1 MRVIICGAG
10 QVGFSIAS
18 YLSRENNDVT
28 VIDHDADMIARI
40 NMELDANGILGA
52 ASSPEVLDMAGANDA
67 DMIIA
72 VTHQDEVNMVAC
84 QVAHSLFNVP
94 KKIAR
99 LRQQVY
105 RDPAWSNLFS
115 RAHMPIDVIITPE
128 VEVAKAVEMRLSVPG
143 TTSVTPMGSGNV
155 YLCGVICEQDC
166 PLVNTPLKQ
175 LRELFP
181 NMQVNIVSI
190 VRQGKPFIPDG
201 QDQMLI
207 GDEVMFVAERSQ
219 VSRVLA
225 GFGHEE
231 KKANNI
237 VIVGGGNIGLSLVKT
252 LRQSDQKINIKVIEA
267 DTARAT
273 KLSEDLEDVLVL
285 NASGLDRKVLEEA
298 NIAETNTMISVTDD
312 DETNLLSCLLAR
324 QYGCERVIPLVNK
337 DCYNVLIG
345 SLGLG
350 AVVSPK
356 AITVSTI
363 MRHVRRGRIKAVHN
377 LLHDFAEVLEIE
389 ASDSLNIINVALRDL
404 NLPHGVMICALLRAD
419 EVVIPDG
426 SDIIKPGD
434 HVIILATQGRAALV
448 EKLFSAPVDIF

>member
-18 YLSRENNDVT
+18 YLSRENNNVT
-28 VIDHDADMIARI
+28 VIDCDADMIARV
-40 NMELDANGILGA
+40 NMELDANGILGS
-52 ASSPEVLDMAGANDA
+52 ASSPEILHMAGANDA
-67 DMIIA
+67 DMIVA

-99 LRQQVY
+99 LRQPVY

-128 VEVAKAVEMRLSVPG
+128 VEVARAVEMRLSVPG
-143 TTSVTPMGSGNV
+143 TTSVTPMGNGNV
-155 YLCGVICEQDC
+155 YLCGVICEDDC
-166 PLVNTPLKQ
+166 PLVNTQLKQ
-175 LRELFP
+175 LTELFP
-181 NMQVNIVSI
+181 DMRANIVSI
-190 VRQGKPFIPDG
+190 VREGRAFIPDG
-201 QDQMLI
+201 HDQMLI
-207 GDEVMFVAERSQ
+207 GDEVMFIAEKSKVARILS
-219 VSRVLA
+219 

-231 KKANNI
+231 KKANNV

-252 LRQSDQKINIKVIEA
+252 LQESDPEVNIKIIE
-267 DTARAT
+267 TNPERAHQ
-273 KLSEDLEDVLVL
+273 LSEDLEDVLIL
-285 NASGLDRKVLEEA
+285 NASGLDRRVLEEA
-298 NIAETNTMISVTDD
+298 NIAETDTMIAVTED

-324 QYGCERVIPLVNK
+324 QYGCARVIPLVNK

-356 AITVSTI
+356 AITASTI

-377 LLHDFAEVLEIE
+377 LLNDFAEVLEIE
-389 ASDSLNIINVALRDL
+389 ASDTLNIINVALRDL
-404 NLPHGVMICALLRAD
+404 GLPHGIMVCAILRGD
-419 EVVIPDG
+419 DVIIPGED
-426 SDIIKPGD
+426 DIIKPED
-434 HVIILATQGRAALV
+434 RVIILATQGRAALV

>member
-10 QVGFSIAS
+10 QVGYSIAS

-40 NMELDANGILGA
+40 NMNLDANGILGS

-67 DMIIA
+67 DMIVA

-99 LRQQVY
+99 LRQNVY

-143 TTSVTPMGSGNV
+143 TTTVTPMGDGKV
-155 YLCGVICEQDC
+155 YLCGVLCEHDC
-166 PLVNTPLKQ
+166 PLVNTPLRQ

-181 NMQVNIVSI
+181 DMKVNIVCI
-190 VRQGKPFIPDG
+190 VRKGVPFIADAD
-201 QDQMLI
+201 DQMLI

-219 VSRVLA
+219 LKRVLA

-231 KKANNI
+231 KDANNV
-237 VIVGGGNIGLSLVKT
+237 VIVGGGNIGRSLVET
-252 LRQSDQKINIKVIEA
+252 IRAVHPEVSLKVIES
-267 DTARAT
+267 DQGRAQ
-273 KLSEDLEDVLVL
+273 KLSEELEDVLVL
-285 NASGLDRKVLEEA
+285 HGSGLNKSLLEEA
-298 NIAETNTMISVTDD
+298 NIVETDAMITVTND
-312 DETNLLSCLLAR
+312 DETNLLSSLLGR
-324 QYGCERVIPLVNK
+324 EYGCERVIPLVNK

-377 LLHDFAEVLEIE
+377 LLGDFGEVLEIE
-389 ASDSLNIINVALRDL
+389 ASESLSITNVALSDLKLPQGVVVCAILRD
-404 NLPHGVMICALLRAD
+404 D

-426 SDIIKPGD
+426 DSIIRAGD
-434 HVIILATQGRAALV
+434 HVIIMATQGRAATV

>member
-18 YLSRENNDVT
+18 YLSRDNNDVT
-28 VIDHDADMIARI
+28 VIDHDPDMIARI
-40 NMELDANGILGA
+40 NNDLDANGILGS
-52 ASSPEVLDMAGANDA
+52 ASSPEILKMAGANDA

-99 LRQQVY
+99 LRQPVF

-128 VEVAKAVEMRLSVPG
+128 LEVAKAVEMRLAVPG
-143 TTSVTPMGSGNV
+143 TTSVTPMGEGNL

-166 PLVNTPLKQ
+166 PLVNTSLKQ
-175 LRELFP
+175 LKELFP
-181 NMQVNIVSI
+181 DMQVNIVAI
-190 VRQGKPFIPDG
+190 VRDGTPFIPDG
-201 QDQMLI
+201 NDQMLI
-207 GDEVMFVAERSQ
+207 GDEVMFVAEASQ
-219 VSRVLA
+219 LQRVLR

-231 KKANNI
+231 EKAKNI
-237 VIVGGGNIGLSLVKT
+237 VILGGGNIGLSLVHKIKKT
-252 LRQSDQKINIKVIEA
+252 YNDIHIKIIEFDA
-267 DTARAT
+267 ERAQE
-273 KLSEDLEDVLVL
+273 LSENLEDILVL
-285 NASGLDRKVLEEA
+285 NGSGLDRTVLEEA
-298 NIAETNTMISVTDD
+298 NIAESDTMIAVTED
-312 DETNLLSCLLAR
+312 DETNILSCLLAH
-324 QYGCERVIPLVNK
+324 QYGCKRVIPLVNK

-377 LLHDFAEVLEIE
+377 LLGNFGEVLEIE

-404 NLPHGVMICALLRAD
+404 NLPEGITVCAILRDD
-419 EVVIPDG
+419 EVIIPRGG
-426 SDIIKPGD
+426 SVIKPLD
-434 HVIILATQGRAALV
+434 HVIILATQGKAAFV
-448 EKLFSAPVDIF
+448 EKMFTTQVDIF